1 MPTLTYAIE
10 VRCLN
15 CGLVDITTVRRGCR
29 WVNANQ
35 NNIGS
40 CYYKQNDPTKKV
52 KKICAHCGC
61 DALKKQ
67 GLVTQEE
74 MEGLKNGKE

>member
-29 WVNANQ
+29 WVNANV

-40 CYYKQNDPTKKV
+40 CYYKHNDPTKKV
-52 KKICAHCGC
+52 KKVCEFCGC
-61 DALKKQ
+61 DALRRQ
-67 GLVTQEE
+67 SNVTKEE
-74 MEGLKNGKE
+74 LEGTHDEA

>member
-1 MPTLTYAIE
+1 MPTLTYTIE

-15 CGLVDITTVRRGCR
+15 CKYEDITTVRRGCR

-40 CYYKQNDPTKKV
+40 CYYKNNDPSKRV
-52 KKICAHCGC
+52 KKACSFCGC
-61 DALKKQ
+61 DALKKV
-67 GLVTQEE
+67 GLVLPDEQGGADHEE
-74 MEGLKNGKE
+74 